1 MGVSAKQNVKSTMM
15 GFENTKPIHV
25 PRDIKDMRAVKREKI
40 AYDFTSKYM
49 GGQITSKAA
58 YAKQNHISIHTL
70 NRGLKEAS
78 MMSSRKTNGDQS
90 SLKQDRDTK
99 AHNSDSK
106 EHNSDS
112 KEYNSSKRNTNK
124 RGGDMK
130 VHEPSSLN
138 VLYNEDS
145 IREAIELLNG
155 SMETLGLRERF
166 SLVVT
171 NVDN

>member
-40 AYDFTSKYM
+40 AYDFTNKYM
-49 GGQITSKAA
+49 GGQINSKAA

-70 NRGLKEAS
+70 NKGLKEAS
-78 MMSSRKTNGDQS
+78 MMSSMKGSGKGTRSKH
-90 SLKQDRDTK
+90 DRDMIE
-99 AHNSDSK
+99 HHSDSK
-106 EHNSDS
+106 EHHSDT
-112 KEYNSSKRNTNK
+112 NSSKRNTNK

-145 IREAIELLNG
+145 IKEAIELLNG

-166 SLVVT
+166 SLVTT

>member
-1 MGVSAKQNVKSTMM
+1 MGVSAKQDVKSTMI

-78 MMSSRKTNGDQS
+78 MMSSRKTNGKQS
-90 SLKQDRDTK
+90 SLKQD
-99 AHNSDSK
+99 SDSK
-106 EHNSDS
+106 EHHSDS
-112 KEYNSSKRNTNK
+112 KEHHSDTNSSKRNTNK

-138 VLYNEDS
+138 VLYDEDS
-145 IREAIELLNG
+145 IKEAIELLNG

-166 SLVVT
+166 SLVTT

>member
-49 GGQITSKAA
+49 GGQINSKAA

-78 MMSSRKTNGDQS
+78 MMSSRKTNGNQS
-90 SLKQDRDTK
+90 SLKQDRDMI
-99 AHNSDSK
+99 
-106 EHNSDS
+106 EHDRDMI
-112 KEYNSSKRNTNK
+112 EHDR
-124 RGGDMK
+124 DMK
-130 VHEPSSLN
+130 KHGRNNKKSGGNMIGHEPSSLN

-145 IREAIELLNG
+145 IKEAIELLNG

-166 SLVVT
+166 SLVTT

>member
-70 NRGLKEAS
+70 NKGLKEAS

-99 AHNSDSK
+99 
-106 EHNSDS
+106 EHD
-112 KEYNSSKRNTNK
+112 R
-124 RGGDMK
+124 DMK
-130 VHEPSSLN
+130 KHGRNNKKSGGNMIGHEPSSLN
-138 VLYNEDS
+138 VLYDEDS

>member
-70 NRGLKEAS
+70 NRGLKDAC
-78 MMSSRKTNGDQS
+78 MMTSRKTNGNQS
-90 SLKQDRDTK
+90 SLK
-99 AHNSDSK
+99 HNSDSK
-106 EHNSDS
+106 EHNSDT
-112 KEYNSSKRNTNK
+112 NSSKRNTNK

-138 VLYNEDS
+138 VLYDEDS
-145 IREAIELLNG
+145 IKEAIELLNG

>member
-70 NRGLKEAS
+70 NRGLKDAC
-78 MMSSRKTNGDQS
+78 MMTSRKTNGNQS
-90 SLKQDRDTK
+90 SLKQDSDTK
-99 AHNSDSK
+99 EHHSDT
-106 EHNSDS
+106 
-112 KEYNSSKRNTNK
+112 NSSKRNTNK

-138 VLYNEDS
+138 VLHNEDS
-145 IREAIELLNG
+145 IKEAIELLNG

>member
-70 NRGLKEAS
+70 NKGLKEAS

-99 AHNSDSK
+99 AHHSDSK
-106 EHNSDS
+106 EHNSDT
-112 KEYNSSKRNTNK
+112 NSSKRNTNK

-145 IREAIELLNG
+145 IKEAIELLNG

-166 SLVVT
+166 SLVTT

>member
-70 NRGLKEAS
+70 NRGLKDAC
-78 MMSSRKTNGDQS
+78 MMTSRKTNGNQS
-90 SLKQDRDTK
+90 SLKQDSDTK
-99 AHNSDSK
+99 EHHSDSK

-112 KEYNSSKRNTNK
+112 KEHNSSKRNTNK

-145 IREAIELLNG
+145 IKEAIELLNG

-166 SLVVT
+166 SLVTT

>member
-70 NRGLKEAS
+70 NKGLKEAS
-78 MMSSRKTNGDQS
+78 MMSSRKTNGNQS

-99 AHNSDSK
+99 EHNSDSK
-106 EHNSDS
+106 EHNSDT
-112 KEYNSSKRNTNK
+112 NSSKRNTNK

-138 VLYNEDS
+138 VLHDEDS

-166 SLVVT
+166 SLVTT

>member
-70 NRGLKEAS
+70 NRGLKDAC
-78 MMSSRKTNGDQS
+78 MMTSRKTNGNQS

-99 AHNSDSK
+99 EQDRDTK
-106 EHNSDS
+106 EHHSDT
-112 KEYNSSKRNTNK
+112 NSSKRNTNK

-138 VLYNEDS
+138 VLYDEDS
-145 IREAIELLNG
+145 IKEAIELLNG

-166 SLVVT
+166 SLVTT

>member
-70 NRGLKEAS
+70 NKGLKEAS
-78 MMSSRKTNGDQS
+78 MMSSRKTNGNQS

-99 AHNSDSK
+99 EHNSDSK
-106 EHNSDS
+106 EHNS
-112 KEYNSSKRNTNK
+112 ETNSSKRNTNK

-138 VLYNEDS
+138 VLHDEDS

-166 SLVVT
+166 SLVTT